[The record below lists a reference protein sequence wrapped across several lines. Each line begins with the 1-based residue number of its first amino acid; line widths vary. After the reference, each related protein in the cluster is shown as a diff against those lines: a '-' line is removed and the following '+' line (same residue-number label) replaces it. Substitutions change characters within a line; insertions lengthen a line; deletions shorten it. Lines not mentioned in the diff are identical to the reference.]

1 MDAQPRRRRT
11 VLAASV
17 VAAALAIGAG
27 AGATAVAL
35 TGHTKTIVRQVTVP
49 DGSGALAS
57 NAVPSV
63 ATVAKQAS
71 RGVVEITVSGSGG
84 SGEGSGF
91 VYDKQGRIVTNAHVV
106 EGASSITVV
115 FQDGTRAKAELVG
128 SDPSTDVAV
137 VKVDVA
143 ASRLHPLT
151 LGDSSALQ
159 VGDEVIAIGS
169 PFGLAQTVTSGIVS
183 ALDREIQAPDGT
195 PIEGAIQTDA
205 AINHGNS
212 GGPLV
217 DLAGKVVGITSQI
230 NSESQ
235 GNDGIGFAV
244 PSTTVRSVVTQLLA
258 SGTVRHGFLGVSV
271 DTVSKGVRIT
281 GVEPGSGAASAH
293 LRTGDVITALDGKQ
307 VKTSERLRAAISEKK
322 PGDRIEL
329 TVLRD
334 GKTRTVSATLG
345 RRPS

>member
-1 MDAQPRRRRT
+1 
-11 VLAASV
+11 
-17 VAAALAIGAG
+17 
-27 AGATAVAL
+27 
-35 TGHTKTIVRQVTVP
+35 
-49 DGSGALAS
+49 
-57 NAVPSV
+57 
-63 ATVAKQAS
+63 
-71 RGVVEITVSGSGG
+71 
-84 SGEGSGF
+84 
-91 VYDKQGRIVTNAHVV
+91 
-106 EGASSITVV
+106 
-115 FQDGTRAKAELVG
+115 
-128 SDPSTDVAV
+128 
-137 VKVDVA
+137 
-143 ASRLHPLT
+143 
-151 LGDSSALQ
+151 
-159 VGDEVIAIGS
+159 
-169 PFGLAQTVTSGIVS
+169 
-183 ALDREIQAPDGT
+183 
-195 PIEGAIQTDA
+195 
-205 AINHGNS
+205 
-212 GGPLV
+212 
-217 DLAGKVVGITSQI
+217 VVGITSQI